1 MPMIQCPECGTNIAA
16 TARTCPY
23 CGYVGD
29 DPAQPIGA
37 QAVYEPAPQLQFE
50 IERWNP
56 RTDTMD
62 TQRVD
67 LAPEDNRRIW
77 DALKDWKHV
86 QAMLP
91 ALAEAVLAM
100 ARSEKQW
107 VADIPKYYAPE
118 DNRRIWDALK
128 DWKHVQAML
137 PALAEAVLAMARSEK
152 QWVADI
158 PKYYEKLLDDGQ
170 VFFRP
175 DRNGQILPHLALA
188 EAVLAMARSEK
199 QWVADIPKYYEKL
212 LDDGQVFFRPDRNGQ
227 ILPHLVGKNGRIV
240 KQARLK
246 EIVTMPELLPNLQ
259 HLETQTALA
268 MIMSQLENVQEQIA
282 QIRGELQQDRLAK
295 ADAAWDQLNQ
305 AHLETQTALAM
316 IMSQLENV
324 QEQIAQIRGELQQ
337 DRLAKADAAW
347 DQLNQALKITD
358 GRRREQAVMIAIG
371 EEQIAQIRGELQQDR
386 LAKADAAWDQ
396 LNQALKITDGRRREQ
411 AVMIAIGAGT
421 EAKRT
426 LMRHFAGCRALIE
439 GNADQSE
446 WQLILGDLFKG
457 TAKKEAIGAGTEAK
471 RTLMRHFA
479 GCRALIEGNADQSEW
494 QLILGDLF
502 KGTAKKERGE
512 IEARMAYDDL
522 DGILNCVRVETA
534 GHMAIGDTDAARCS
548 LKEFATFIETE
559 QLDDRDTILKIDSRL
574 PSAQKRPEVVDEF
587 DAIAQRTMQLS

>member
-1 MPMIQCPECGTNIAA
+1 MPMIQCPECGTHIADK
-16 TARTCPY
+16 ARICPY

-107 VADIPKYYAPE
+107 VADIPKYY
-118 DNRRIWDALK
+118 
-128 DWKHVQAML
+128 
-137 PALAEAVLAMARSEK
+137 
-152 QWVADI
+152 
-158 PKYYEKLLDDGQ
+158 
-170 VFFRP
+170 
-175 DRNGQILPHLALA
+175 
-188 EAVLAMARSEK
+188 
-199 QWVADIPKYYEKL
+199 EKL

-240 KQARLK
+240 KQVRLK

-259 HLETQTALA
+259 
-268 MIMSQLENVQEQIA
+268 
-282 QIRGELQQDRLAK
+282 
-295 ADAAWDQLNQ
+295 
-305 AHLETQTALAM
+305 HLETQTALAM

-371 EEQIAQIRGELQQDR
+371 
-386 LAKADAAWDQ
+386 
-396 LNQALKITDGRRREQ
+396 
-411 AVMIAIGAGT
+411 AGT

-426 LMRHFAGCRALIE
+426 LMRHFAGCLHLIE
-439 GNADQSE
+439 GNADQNE
-446 WQLILGDLFKG
+446 ARLIIGDIFKG
-457 TAKKEAIGAGTEAK
+457 KS
-471 RTLMRHFA
+471 
-479 GCRALIEGNADQSEW
+479 N
-494 QLILGDLF
+494 
-502 KGTAKKERGE
+502 KERGE

-522 DGILNCVRVETA
+522 VGILNCVRVETE
-534 GHMAIGDTDAARCS
+534 GHMAIGDTEAARCS

-587 DAIAQRTMQLS
+587 DAIAQRTMQLSALTAGESVPKQLLEAYRPLQDDEDEEEDAIAETDKAAEPSVAVTVASETIDVESYEREKA

>member
-1 MPMIQCPECGTNIAA
+1 MPMIQCPECGTHIAA

-107 VADIPKYYAPE
+107 VADIPKYY
-118 DNRRIWDALK
+118 
-128 DWKHVQAML
+128 
-137 PALAEAVLAMARSEK
+137 
-152 QWVADI
+152 
-158 PKYYEKLLDDGQ
+158 
-170 VFFRP
+170 
-175 DRNGQILPHLALA
+175 
-188 EAVLAMARSEK
+188 
-199 QWVADIPKYYEKL
+199 EKL

-240 KQARLK
+240 KQVRLK

-305 AHLETQTALAM
+305 A
-316 IMSQLENV
+316 
-324 QEQIAQIRGELQQ
+324 
-337 DRLAKADAAW
+337 
-347 DQLNQALKITD
+347 LKITD
-358 GRRREQAVMIAIG
+358 GRRREQAA
-371 EEQIAQIRGELQQDR
+371 
-386 LAKADAAWDQ
+386 
-396 LNQALKITDGRRREQ
+396 
-411 AVMIAIGAGT
+411 MIAIGAGT

-426 LMRHFAGCRALIE
+426 LMRHFAGCLHLIE
-439 GNADQSE
+439 GNADQNE
-446 WQLILGDLFKG
+446 ARLIIGDIFKG
-457 TAKKEAIGAGTEAK
+457 KS
-471 RTLMRHFA
+471 
-479 GCRALIEGNADQSEW
+479 N
-494 QLILGDLF
+494 
-502 KGTAKKERGE
+502 KERGE

-522 DGILNCVRVETA
+522 VGILNCVRVETE
-534 GHMAIGDTDAARCS
+534 GHMAIGDTEAARCS

-574 PSAQKRPEVVDEF
+574 PSAQKRPEVVGEF
-587 DAIAQRTMQLS
+587 DAIAQRTMQLSALTAGESVPKQLLEAYRPPQDDEDEKEDAIAETDEAAEPSVAVTVTSETIGVESYEKEEA

>member
-1 MPMIQCPECGTNIAA
+1 MPMIQCPECGTHIAA

-37 QAVYEPAPQLQFE
+37 QAVYEPTPQLQFE

-107 VADIPKYYAPE
+107 VADIPKYY
-118 DNRRIWDALK
+118 
-128 DWKHVQAML
+128 
-137 PALAEAVLAMARSEK
+137 
-152 QWVADI
+152 
-158 PKYYEKLLDDGQ
+158 EKLLDDGQ

-175 DRNGQILPHLALA
+175 DRNGQILPHL
-188 EAVLAMARSEK
+188 
-199 QWVADIPKYYEKL
+199 
-212 LDDGQVFFRPDRNGQ
+212 G
-227 ILPHLVGKNGRIV
+227 GKNGRIV
-240 KQARLK
+240 KQVRLK

-305 AHLETQTALAM
+305 A
-316 IMSQLENV
+316 
-324 QEQIAQIRGELQQ
+324 
-337 DRLAKADAAW
+337 
-347 DQLNQALKITD
+347 LKITD
-358 GRRREQAVMIAIG
+358 GRRREQAVIIAIG
-371 EEQIAQIRGELQQDR
+371 
-386 LAKADAAWDQ
+386 
-396 LNQALKITDGRRREQ
+396 T
-411 AVMIAIGAGT
+411 GT
-421 EAKRT
+421 EAKHT
-426 LMRHFAGCRALIE
+426 LMRHFASCLHLIE
-439 GNADQSE
+439 GNADQNE
-446 WQLILGDLFKG
+446 ARLIIGDIFKG
-457 TAKKEAIGAGTEAK
+457 KS
-471 RTLMRHFA
+471 
-479 GCRALIEGNADQSEW
+479 N
-494 QLILGDLF
+494 
-502 KGTAKKERGE
+502 KERGE

-522 DGILNCVRVETA
+522 VGILNCVRVETE
-534 GHMAIGDTDAARCS
+534 GHMAIGDTEAARRS

-587 DAIAQRTMQLS
+587 DAIAQRTMQLSALTAGESVPKQLLEAYRPPQDDEDEKEDAIAETDEAAEPSVAVTVTGETIGVESYEKEEA

>member
-1 MPMIQCPECGTNIAA
+1 MPMIQCPECGTHIAA

-107 VADIPKYYAPE
+107 VADIPKYY
-118 DNRRIWDALK
+118 
-128 DWKHVQAML
+128 
-137 PALAEAVLAMARSEK
+137 
-152 QWVADI
+152 
-158 PKYYEKLLDDGQ
+158 
-170 VFFRP
+170 
-175 DRNGQILPHLALA
+175 
-188 EAVLAMARSEK
+188 
-199 QWVADIPKYYEKL
+199 EKL

-240 KQARLK
+240 KQVRLK

-259 HLETQTALA
+259 HLETQAALA
-268 MIMSQLENVQEQIA
+268 MIMN
-282 QIRGELQQDRLAK
+282 
-295 ADAAWDQLNQ
+295 
-305 AHLETQTALAM
+305 
-316 IMSQLENV
+316 QLENV

-358 GRRREQAVMIAIG
+358 GRRREQAVIIAIG
-371 EEQIAQIRGELQQDR
+371 
-386 LAKADAAWDQ
+386 
-396 LNQALKITDGRRREQ
+396 T
-411 AVMIAIGAGT
+411 GT
-421 EAKRT
+421 EAKHT
-426 LMRHFAGCRALIE
+426 LMRHFASCLHLIE
-439 GNADQSE
+439 GNADQNE
-446 WQLILGDLFKG
+446 ARLIIGDIFKG
-457 TAKKEAIGAGTEAK
+457 KS
-471 RTLMRHFA
+471 
-479 GCRALIEGNADQSEW
+479 N
-494 QLILGDLF
+494 
-502 KGTAKKERGE
+502 KERGE

-522 DGILNCVRVETA
+522 VGILNCVRVETE
-534 GHMAIGDTDAARCS
+534 GHMAIGDTEAARCS

-587 DAIAQRTMQLS
+587 DAIAQRTMQLSALTAGESVPKQLLEAYRPPQDDEDEKEDAIAETDEAAEPSVAVTVTGETIGVESYEKEEA

>member
-1 MPMIQCPECGTNIAA
+1 MPMIQCPECGTHIADK
-16 TARTCPY
+16 ARTCPY

-107 VADIPKYYAPE
+107 VADIPKYY
-118 DNRRIWDALK
+118 
-128 DWKHVQAML
+128 
-137 PALAEAVLAMARSEK
+137 
-152 QWVADI
+152 
-158 PKYYEKLLDDGQ
+158 
-170 VFFRP
+170 
-175 DRNGQILPHLALA
+175 
-188 EAVLAMARSEK
+188 
-199 QWVADIPKYYEKL
+199 EKL

-240 KQARLK
+240 KQVRLK

-259 HLETQTALA
+259 HLETQAALA
-268 MIMSQLENVQEQIA
+268 MIMN
-282 QIRGELQQDRLAK
+282 
-295 ADAAWDQLNQ
+295 
-305 AHLETQTALAM
+305 
-316 IMSQLENV
+316 QLENV

-358 GRRREQAVMIAIG
+358 GRRREQAVIIAIG
-371 EEQIAQIRGELQQDR
+371 TGI
-386 LAKADAAWDQ
+386 
-396 LNQALKITDGRRREQ
+396 
-411 AVMIAIGAGT
+411 
-421 EAKRT
+421 EAKHT
-426 LMRHFAGCRALIE
+426 LMRHFASCLHLIE
-439 GNADQSE
+439 GNADQNE
-446 WQLILGDLFKG
+446 ARLIIGDIFKG
-457 TAKKEAIGAGTEAK
+457 KS
-471 RTLMRHFA
+471 
-479 GCRALIEGNADQSEW
+479 N
-494 QLILGDLF
+494 
-502 KGTAKKERGE
+502 KERGE

-522 DGILNCVRVETA
+522 VGILNCVRVETE
-534 GHMAIGDTDAARCS
+534 GHMAIGDTEAARCS

-587 DAIAQRTMQLS
+587 DAIAQRTMQLSALTAGESVPKQLLEAYRPPQDDEDEKEDAIAETDEAAEPSVAVTVTGETIGVESYEKEEA

>member
-1 MPMIQCPECGTNIAA
+1 MPMIQCPECGTHIAA

-50 IERWNP
+50 IERWNS

-67 LAPEDNRRIW
+67 L
-77 DALKDWKHV
+77 
-86 QAMLP
+86 
-91 ALAEAVLAM
+91 
-100 ARSEKQW
+100 
-107 VADIPKYYAPE
+107 APE

-175 DRNGQILPHLALA
+175 DRNGQILPHL
-188 EAVLAMARSEK
+188 
-199 QWVADIPKYYEKL
+199 
-212 LDDGQVFFRPDRNGQ
+212 
-227 ILPHLVGKNGRIV
+227 VGKNGRIV
-240 KQARLK
+240 KQVRLK

-295 ADAAWDQLNQ
+295 A
-305 AHLETQTALAM
+305 H
-316 IMSQLENV
+316 
-324 QEQIAQIRGELQQ
+324 
-337 DRLAKADAAW
+337 AAW

-358 GRRREQAVMIAIG
+358 GRRREQAVIIAIG
-371 EEQIAQIRGELQQDR
+371 
-386 LAKADAAWDQ
+386 
-396 LNQALKITDGRRREQ
+396 T
-411 AVMIAIGAGT
+411 GT
-421 EAKRT
+421 EAKHT
-426 LMRHFAGCRALIE
+426 LMRHFASCLHLIE
-439 GNADQSE
+439 GNADQNE
-446 WQLILGDLFKG
+446 ARLIIGDIFKG
-457 TAKKEAIGAGTEAK
+457 KS
-471 RTLMRHFA
+471 
-479 GCRALIEGNADQSEW
+479 N
-494 QLILGDLF
+494 
-502 KGTAKKERGE
+502 KERGE

-522 DGILNCVRVETA
+522 VGILNCVRVETE
-534 GHMAIGDTDAARCS
+534 GHMAIGDTEAARRS

-587 DAIAQRTMQLS
+587 DAIAQRTMQLSALTAGESVPKQLLEAYRPPQDDEDEKEDAIAETDEAAEPSVAVTVTGETIGVESYEKEEA

>member
-1 MPMIQCPECGTNIAA
+1 MPMIQCPECGTHIAA

-107 VADIPKYYAPE
+107 VADIPKYY
-118 DNRRIWDALK
+118 
-128 DWKHVQAML
+128 
-137 PALAEAVLAMARSEK
+137 
-152 QWVADI
+152 
-158 PKYYEKLLDDGQ
+158 
-170 VFFRP
+170 
-175 DRNGQILPHLALA
+175 
-188 EAVLAMARSEK
+188 
-199 QWVADIPKYYEKL
+199 EKL

-240 KQARLK
+240 KQVRLK
-246 EIVTMPELLPNLQ
+246 EIVTMPELLHNLQ
-259 HLETQTALA
+259 
-268 MIMSQLENVQEQIA
+268 
-282 QIRGELQQDRLAK
+282 
-295 ADAAWDQLNQ
+295 
-305 AHLETQTALAM
+305 HLETQTALAM

-371 EEQIAQIRGELQQDR
+371 
-386 LAKADAAWDQ
+386 
-396 LNQALKITDGRRREQ
+396 
-411 AVMIAIGAGT
+411 AGT

-426 LMRHFAGCRALIE
+426 LMRHFAGCLHLIE
-439 GNADQSE
+439 GNADQNE
-446 WQLILGDLFKG
+446 ARLIIGDIFKG
-457 TAKKEAIGAGTEAK
+457 KS
-471 RTLMRHFA
+471 
-479 GCRALIEGNADQSEW
+479 N
-494 QLILGDLF
+494 
-502 KGTAKKERGE
+502 KERGE

-522 DGILNCVRVETA
+522 VGILNCVRVETE
-534 GHMAIGDTDAARCS
+534 GHMAIGDTEAARCS

-559 QLDDRDTILKIDSRL
+559 QLNDRNTILKIDSRL

-587 DAIAQRTMQLS
+587 YAIAQRTMQLSALTAGESVPKQLLEAYRPLQDDEDEEEDAIAETDKAAEPSVAVTVTSETIGVESYEKEEA

>member
-107 VADIPKYYAPE
+107 VADIPKYY
-118 DNRRIWDALK
+118 
-128 DWKHVQAML
+128 
-137 PALAEAVLAMARSEK
+137 
-152 QWVADI
+152 
-158 PKYYEKLLDDGQ
+158 
-170 VFFRP
+170 
-175 DRNGQILPHLALA
+175 
-188 EAVLAMARSEK
+188 
-199 QWVADIPKYYEKL
+199 EKL

-240 KQARLK
+240 KQVRLK

-305 AHLETQTALAM
+305 A
-316 IMSQLENV
+316 
-324 QEQIAQIRGELQQ
+324 
-337 DRLAKADAAW
+337 
-347 DQLNQALKITD
+347 LKITD
-358 GRRREQAVMIAIG
+358 GRRREQAVIIAIG
-371 EEQIAQIRGELQQDR
+371 
-386 LAKADAAWDQ
+386 
-396 LNQALKITDGRRREQ
+396 T
-411 AVMIAIGAGT
+411 GT
-421 EAKRT
+421 EAKHT
-426 LMRHFAGCRALIE
+426 LMRHFASCLHLIE
-439 GNADQSE
+439 GNADQNE
-446 WQLILGDLFKG
+446 ARLIIGDIFKG
-457 TAKKEAIGAGTEAK
+457 KS
-471 RTLMRHFA
+471 
-479 GCRALIEGNADQSEW
+479 N
-494 QLILGDLF
+494 
-502 KGTAKKERGE
+502 KERGE

-522 DGILNCVRVETA
+522 VGILNCVRVETE
-534 GHMAIGDTDAARCS
+534 GHMAIGDTEAARRS

-559 QLDDRDTILKIDSRL
+559 QLNDRDTILKIDSRL

-587 DAIAQRTMQLS
+587 DAIAQRTMQLSALTAGESVPKQLLEAYRPPQDDEDEKEDAIAETDKAAEPSVAVTVTSETIDVESYEREKA